1 MRRYHQTKLCIKLA
15 KVLDLDETKL
25 LLLAYKERSSG
36 PARKLFEQI
45 NRIMN
50 DPIVEYLLSQ
60 KEILDPQILEALKEP
75 DIRDALKNSKWRKVF
90 LKSYQMEDKD
100 IPILIE
106 TVEKMNDRQ
115 WGAMLNMMEV
125 LTQGS

>member
-1 MRRYHQTKLCIKLA
+1 M
-15 KVLDLDETKL
+15 
-25 LLLAYKERSSG
+25 AYKERSSG

-75 DIRDALKNSKWRKVF
+75 DMRNALKNSKWRKVF